1 MTMYDVI
8 VIGAGAAGLTSAI
21 YAVRR
26 SLKTLVLSKD
36 MGGATATTEDIE
48 NYPGYYPERS
58 GLKLMQ
64 TMEDQ
69 AKTFGTEVEY
79 DPVVKIEKKGANFVV
94 HVDSGKSHETKTL
107 IFAHGRAHR
116 HLGVPGEKEF
126 FGKGIVYC
134 ATCDAPLYR
143 NKVTAVVGGGNSAL
157 DAALLLSKIASKI
170 YLIHRR
176 DKFRGEQI
184 LIDKV
189 KKEPKVEL
197 VLNANTKE
205 IKGKDFVTSI
215 VVEQNGKTKE
225 IPVDGVFVEVGF
237 ESDVSILEGLNIKL
251 DEQNQIIVNDF
262 CETNVPGI
270 FAAGD
275 ITTVPYKQTVISAGQ
290 GSIAALRAYDHIHGT
305 GIKK

>member
-1 MTMYDVI
+1 MYDVI
-8 VIGAGAAGLTSAI
+8 VIGAGAAGLSSAI

-58 GLKLMQ
+58 GYKLMQ
-64 TMEDQ
+64 MMEDQ
-69 AKTFGTEVEY
+69 AKAFGTEIEY
-79 DPVVKIEKKGANFVV
+79 DPVVKIEKKGNNYSV
-94 HVDSGKSHETKTL
+94 HVDSGKNYETKTL

-116 HLGVPGEKEF
+116 HLDVPGEHEF

-134 ATCDAPLYR
+134 ATCDSPLYR
-143 NKVTAVVGGGNSAL
+143 NKITAVVGGGNSAL

-189 KKEPKVEL
+189 KKEPKIEL
-197 VLNANTKE
+197 ILNAQTKE

-215 VVEQNGKTKE
+215 VVEQVGKTRE

-237 ESDVSILEGLNIKL
+237 ESDVSILQGLNIKL
-251 DEQNQIIVNDF
+251 DDQNQIIVNDF

-275 ITTVPYKQTVISAGQ
+275 ITTVPYKQTVISSGQ
-290 GSIAALRAYDHIHGT
+290 GAIAALRAYDFIHGT
-305 GIKK
+305 GIKRAL